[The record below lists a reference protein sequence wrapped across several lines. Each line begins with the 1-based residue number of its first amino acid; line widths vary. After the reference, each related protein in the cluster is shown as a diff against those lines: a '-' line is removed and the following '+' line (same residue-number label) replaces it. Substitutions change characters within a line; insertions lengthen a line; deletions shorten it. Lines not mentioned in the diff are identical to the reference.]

1 MIALPSID
9 GTGMTWIT
17 IAGAKQNSL
26 AGEFASAV
34 ARFRNTNDRSV
45 LDPFIGKSLID
56 MNGKEWRLET
66 RPDVLRRRMVQ
77 KNRDRE
83 YYRQISKIGL
93 AA

>member
-1 MIALPSID
+1 MIALPGPD

-26 AGEFASAV
+26 AGAFSSAV
-34 ARFRNTNDRSV
+34 DKFKNTNDRSI
-45 LDPFIGKSLID
+45 LEPFIGKSLTD
-56 MNGKEWRLET
+56 VHGKEWRLET
-66 RPDVLRRRMVQ
+66 RPEVLRRRMVQ

-93 AA
+93 SA